1 MLLLVTY
8 TLQPQKRTSFLQDV
22 QNSQILEQ
30 IRKED
35 GCLRYEYYLHVEKD
49 DQILLVEEWASK
61 EQQQIHLQQSPMQ
74 LLKVCSVYRY
84 SHAVV
89 TSSSFPKMIHAREL
103 IKRKNG

>member
-22 QNSQILEQ
+22 QNSHILEQ

-61 EQQQIHLQQSPMQ
+61 KQQQIHLQQSPMQ
-74 LLKVCSVYRY
+74 LLKVYKDKY
-84 SHAVV
+84 VV
-89 TSSSFPKMIHAREL
+89 STDIRTLS
-103 IKRKNG
+103 